1 MKVELPENLNKSAVA
16 YVNNMVSRLEEA
28 GVIEEVD
35 SEAVKM
41 LAYNLSA
48 FYEASEHLCNEGY
61 TVTSDRGNVAPSPW
75 VKIQKDAQT
84 QAMKVMKDFG
94 LTLASRE
101 KINKLNSASEEISPL
116 DSFIKKKVEKR

>member
-48 FYEASEHLCNEGY
+48 FYEASEHLTKEGY
-61 TVTSDRGNVAPSPW
+61 VSMSDRGNIAPSPW
-75 VKIQKDAQT
+75 VRIQRDAQT
-84 QAMKVMKDFG
+84 SAMRLMKDFG

-101 KINKLNSASEEISPL
+101 KINKLSGAVDSNSPL
-116 DSFIKKKVEKR
+116 DSFIKSKL